1 MTDRQ
6 VTGTGTGTGNNNIY
20 GIQEDPEK
28 VSFFPPIEFR
38 NFASATDRYNQFTL
52 HFGRVKTQTL
62 LVLLGY
68 IENKM
73 RQK

>member
-6 VTGTGTGTGNNNIY
+6 VTGTGNNNIY

-38 NFASATDRYNQFTL
+38 NFASATDRYNQFTA
-52 HFGRVKTQTL
+52 HFGRVKTL

-73 RQK
+73 RLK